1 MIYQL
6 PNGKII
12 NISIETYLRMTDED
26 FKNLSESNIGYSL
39 ENTNPFEICEA
50 ETVTVELID
59 DTDDDYFDI
68 PDDIDPFLDFLD
80 EDIDL

>member
-26 FKNLSESNIGYSL
+26 FKNLSESNVGYSL

-50 ETVTVELID
+50 ETVTVELIEE
-59 DTDDDYFDI
+59 DDDYFDI
-68 PDDIDPFLDFLD
+68 PDDIDLFLD
-80 EDIDL
+80 EDFDL

>member
-26 FKNLSESNIGYSL
+26 FKNLSESNVGYSL

-50 ETVTVELID
+50 ETERVTIELIE
-59 DTDDDYFDI
+59 DDDYFDI
-68 PDDIDPFLDFLD
+68 PDDIGPFLD
-80 EDIDL
+80 EDLDL

>member
-26 FKNLSESNIGYSL
+26 FKNLSESNVGYSL
-39 ENTNPFEICEA
+39 ENTNPFDICEA
-50 ETVTVELID
+50 ETVSVELIE
-59 DTDDDYFDI
+59 DDDHFDI
-68 PDDIDPFLDFLD
+68 PDDIDPFLD
-80 EDIDL
+80 EDFDL

>member
-26 FKNLSESNIGYSL
+26 FKNLSESNVGYSL

-50 ETVTVELID
+50 ETVTVELIE
-59 DTDDDYFDI
+59 DDDYFDI
-68 PDDIDPFLDFLD
+68 PDDIDLFLD
-80 EDIDL
+80 EDFDL

>member
-26 FKNLSESNIGYSL
+26 FKNLSESNVGYSL
-39 ENTNPFEICEA
+39 ENTNPFDICEA
-50 ETVTVELID
+50 ETVSVELIE
-59 DTDDDYFDI
+59 DDDYFDI
-68 PDDIDPFLDFLD
+68 PDDIDPFLD
-80 EDIDL
+80 EDFDL